1 MTNPNGTP
9 SQDAY
14 TQLRRGAWFGALP
27 PSLATILFESG
38 RAEDYGAGETI
49 YAEESPAQGLFALIE
64 GAVHFEKL
72 DRSGHRVLL
81 HVGAPGFW
89 FGEIAA
95 GGGLRTMVTARA
107 YTRVHVWRVP
117 VFMVSRILNSEPELF
132 SALSTL
138 MAARFAALIETVCA
152 MRRPSAVAQIAGR
165 LALMDENCKEN
176 DSAVRVSVIQ
186 MTQNDLADM
195 TGHARQTVNAAV
207 KKLEEEGLI
216 NVGHRQIEILSP
228 AALGAYYIGEKT

>member
-1 MTNPNGTP
+1 MTPNGTAG
-9 SQDAY
+9 QDSYA
-14 TQLRRGAWFGALP
+14 QLRRGTWFGGLP
-27 PSLATILFESG
+27 PSLAKTLFESG
-38 RAEDYGAGETI
+38 RSEEYGAGETI
-49 YAEESPAQGLFALIE
+49 YAEGSPAQGLFALVE

-81 HVGAPGFW
+81 HVGPPGFW

-107 YTRVHVWRVP
+107 YTRVQVWRVP
-117 VFMVSRILNSEPELF
+117 IFAVSRILSSEPELF

-176 DSAVRVSVIQ
+176 NSAVRVSVIQ

-207 KKLEEEGLI
+207 KRLEEEGLI
-216 NVGHRQIEILSP
+216 NVGHRQIEILDP
-228 AALGAYYIGEKT
+228 KALGAYFIGDKA